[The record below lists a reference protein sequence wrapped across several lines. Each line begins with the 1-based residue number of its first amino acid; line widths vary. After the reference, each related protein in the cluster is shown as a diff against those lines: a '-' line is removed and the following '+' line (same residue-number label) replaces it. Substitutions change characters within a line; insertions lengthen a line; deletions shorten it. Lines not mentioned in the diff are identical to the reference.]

1 MSSRYCLI
9 MAVLFFTTL
18 WLCACVA
25 TPFWRTTPIVDTK
38 TLFDLGTLGRTF
50 PIIQSAVDS
59 LTRKIQFEIKVYT
72 GILYSCLYF
81 GRVGD
86 LEKEVND
93 ALNGQ
98 INGFCGLNKN
108 IRMKLLDN
116 DQLAGAITGIP
127 TGRCEFFAGLIS
139 MLYSF
144 INVVMFMTINS
155 YSSYGFIIGQIC
167 TLILTLWS
175 LSHFVNYQRR
185 QRERRQ
191 DGLDFIQVKT

>member
-127 TGRCEFFAGLIS
+127 TGRCE
-139 MLYSF
+139 
-144 INVVMFMTINS
+144 
-155 YSSYGFIIGQIC
+155 
-167 TLILTLWS
+167 
-175 LSHFVNYQRR
+175 
-185 QRERRQ
+185 
-191 DGLDFIQVKT
+191 